1 MSFVPRTRVEM
12 RRAPLMTWEPVGG
25 FEPPTCRLQ
34 EIRPR
39 TPSALAAPM
48 ARVIA
53 PTALAAL
60 GLSSAAFHETFHAD
74 GRYWPVPIT
83 ERRRSGLAQ
92 RRLHLLAPTQSHVA
106 RTIGW
111 LRRFAVRAGCGAGSG
126 RALSSGLY
134 AQGSAAETV
143 GRARPRRVAD
153 WRQRSSQAS
162 SSPSADEF
170 PDPGASSSAIRRT

>member
-1 MSFVPRTRVEM
+1 M
-12 RRAPLMTWEPVGG
+12 RRAPLMICEPASG

-60 GLSSAAFHETFHAD
+60 GLSSAPFHETFHAD
-74 GRYWPVPIT
+74 GRYWPVAIT
-83 ERRRSGLAQ
+83 ERRRSGLAH
-92 RRLHLLAPTQSHVA
+92 RRLHLLALTQSHVA
-106 RTIGW
+106 RTIGR
-111 LRRFAVRAGCGAGSG
+111 LRRFAVRAGCGADSR
-126 RALSSGLY
+126 RALSGGLY